1 MINLIIVLSVAVLC
15 LTSFIRSYFSWR
27 RMDFVNRNFDY
38 CVNDIR
44 TMNTY
49 NSYFLAAIMIF
60 IGFAIDKGTDVLPA
74 SALVIFLLAFI
85 FAAFAIFFFPLK
97 RSKDGMTPESMRRL
111 WLLTLVSSQWVVILS
126 AGGIANA
133 VLSKLF

>member
-1 MINLIIVLSVAVLC
+1 
-15 LTSFIRSYFSWR
+15 
-27 RMDFVNRNFDY
+27 
-38 CVNDIR
+38 
-44 TMNTY
+44 MNTY

-60 IGFAIDKGTDVLPA
+60 IGFAIDKGTDVLPG

-97 RSKDGMTPESMRRL
+97 RPKDGMTPESMRRL
-111 WLLTLVSSQWVVILS
+111 WLLTLISSQWVVILS